1 MKAAQF
7 NDVWVYCASTEM
19 VEVYEDA
26 MQEVDP
32 EYLEE
37 SDIRGYL
44 LVMADLRDLAR
55 SKVRPFVCV
64 ILGPWF
70 SVNGSLNFGSANFNP
85 NDYCTL
91 AQLDSIGVLFNMM
104 PAAPVDAGLQHR
116 VWVISMHMW

>member
-7 NDVWVYCASTEM
+7 NDVWMYCASTEM

-37 SDIRGYL
+37 SDIRSYL

-55 SKVRPFVCV
+55 SKVRLFVCGDHV
-64 ILGPWF
+64 MRRRRAAAMVQSERF
-70 SVNGSLNFGSANFNP
+70 SEVSDRPASTQTIDVFLHSWIRSA
-85 NDYCTL
+85 CS
-91 AQLDSIGVLFNMM
+91 SI
-104 PAAPVDAGLQHR
+104 
-116 VWVISMHMW
+116 